1 MPQEQPNNSMISIER
16 CKEILGEKMSDSE
29 VERLREAL
37 YAMVESIMDNYF
49 EGFNGKI
56 DICKKQSF
64 IAEYPLLSKAQKDTD

>member
-1 MPQEQPNNSMISIER
+1 MPQEQHKTAMISIER

-49 EGFNGKI
+49 EEFNGKI
-56 DICKKQSF
+56 DVCKKQ
-64 IAEYPLLSKAQKDTD
+64 

>member
-1 MPQEQPNNSMISIER
+1 MAQEQHKTAMISIER

-49 EGFNGKI
+49 EEFNGKI
-56 DICKKQSF
+56 DVCKKQ
-64 IAEYPLLSKAQKDTD
+64 